1 MLEFICVLGLEHN
14 CILIF
19 RTSNP
24 PKLLQFYRNKVIIE
38 EWTKAHLPLK
48 FLKIRLM
55 EGDGDEDERRE
66 QKRWIYKTGILN
78 VRRSKLKNNLKVSI
92 Q

>member
-1 MLEFICVLGLEHN
+1 MLEFICVLGLKHN
-14 CILIF
+14 CILIC

-24 PKLLQFYRNKVIIE
+24 PKLLHSYRTKIIIT
-38 EWTKAHLPLK
+38 EWTKAHPPLK

-55 EGDGDEDERRE
+55 EGDGDEDARRE

-78 VRRSKLKNNLKVSI
+78 VRRSK
-92 Q
+92 